1 MKMSLLIQ
9 VWLFVATLYINA
21 GVNEDAKDAIE
32 EANKLSSAL
41 ELEVSASGC
50 SVKNFQDRGWASG
63 LSVEE
68 LWADVHA
75 QVCIYFIAGGELS
88 DTDFVLKSTVVSCS
102 HNHFPTT
109 LSATSSKHSHITQ
122 TIAKQSSS

>member
-41 ELEVSASGC
+41 ELEVSAAGC
-50 SVKNFQDRGWASG
+50 SVKNFQNRGWASG
-63 LSVEE
+63 SSVEE

-75 QVCIYFIAGGELS
+75 QVCIISRCL
-88 DTDFVLKSTVVSCS
+88 D
-102 HNHFPTT
+102 
-109 LSATSSKHSHITQ
+109 
-122 TIAKQSSS
+122 